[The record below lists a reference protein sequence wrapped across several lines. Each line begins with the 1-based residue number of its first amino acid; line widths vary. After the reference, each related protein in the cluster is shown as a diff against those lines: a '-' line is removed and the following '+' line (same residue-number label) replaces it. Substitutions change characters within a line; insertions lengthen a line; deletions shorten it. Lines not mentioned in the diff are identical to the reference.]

1 MARDFFVV
9 LGVAPDADLERIR
22 SAYRDLVRLYQ
33 PRLEAVRRP
42 ETDGGEEGREPA
54 TPGTGAIERIQLDLS
69 RKPVAA
75 RRGAPPRPPGA
86 RDEDRYTEL
95 DEQLAGWVPGLFHT
109 DRQSPRHKDLFVE
122 LVLRPA
128 EARAGG
134 LMPLEIPVEV
144 RCPDCG
150 GAAPAER
157 LSCASCDNRGWLVEH
172 RALEVAVPPG
182 VADGTRVK
190 LPLRDVG
197 LPATELHVLVTV
209 ER

>member
-9 LGVAPDADLERIR
+9 LGVAPDADLDRIR

-42 ETDGGEEGREPA
+42 QTDEPA
-54 TPGTGAIERIQLDLS
+54 TEDESAATEEVIQQIQLDLS

-95 DEQLAGWVPGLFHT
+95 DEQLAGWVPGLFHS

-144 RCPDCG
+144 RCPDCDG
-150 GAAPAER
+150 TAPAER
-157 LSCASCDNRGWLVEH
+157 LSCATCDNRGWLVEH
-172 RALEVAVPPG
+172 RALEIAVPPG
-182 VADGTRVK
+182 VADATRVK
-190 LPLRDVG
+190 LSLRDVG

>member
-9 LGVAPDADLERIR
+9 LGVAPDADLDRIR

-42 ETDGGEEGREPA
+42 QPDEAAAEDESAATEEG
-54 TPGTGAIERIQLDLS
+54 IQQIQLDLS

-95 DEQLAGWVPGLFHT
+95 DEQLAGWVPGLFHSE
-109 DRQSPRHKDLFVE
+109 RQSPRHKDLFVE

-128 EARAGG
+128 EASAGG

-144 RCPDCG
+144 RCPDCD

-172 RALEVAVPPG
+172 RALEIAVPPG

-190 LPLRDVG
+190 LSLRDVG